1 MLNNADQVEQLL
13 QTNGKGAKA
22 QVGYD
27 LTLKEVTTING
38 GAVFSDKTV
47 VHEYTPIAPFDT
59 ADTSADQDGT
69 GRVVFALNPGTYSL
83 TFEQGVKLP
92 SNKTAFIR
100 HRSSIL
106 RCGGII
112 TSGVYD
118 PGFEV
123 DEMGGVLIATR
134 PITIEKGARVAQI
147 IIFDNS
153 EAELYDGQW
162 QGNKDVK

>member
-27 LTLKEVTTING
+27 LTLKEVKRIKCG
-38 GAVFSDKTV
+38 IVSSDKTF
-47 VHEYTPIAPFDT
+47 VHPYVDQVTTSPEDDKEFFMLTPGA
-59 ADTSADQDGT
+59 
-69 GRVVFALNPGTYSL
+69 YSL

-106 RCGGII
+106 RCGATI

-123 DEMGGVLIATR
+123 EEMGGVLIATE
-134 PITIEKGARVAQI
+134 PIMIEKGARVAQI

-162 QGNKDVK
+162 QGTKDVK

>member
-13 QTNGKGAKA
+13 TTNNKGAKA

-27 LTLKEVTTING
+27 LTVKEVKKIEGGKVLCERTEVDDYQTIQTVEDDYG
-38 GAVFSDKTV
+38 REVFLL
-47 VHEYTPIAPFDT
+47 P
-59 ADTSADQDGT
+59 
-69 GRVVFALNPGTYSL
+69 PGTYSL

-92 SNKTAFIR
+92 KSKTAFIR

-123 DEMGGVLIATR
+123 DEMGAVLIATQ

-147 IIFDNS
+147 TIFDNFD
-153 EAELYDGQW
+153 AELYAGQW
-162 QGNKDVK
+162 LGNKDYK

>member
-1 MLNNADQVEQLL
+1 MLNNADQVEQFL

-27 LTLKEVTTING
+27 LTLKSVKSING
-38 GAVFSDKTV
+38 GKVLCERTEVNDYYGIQTVEDEYGRDVFGL
-47 VHEYTPIAPFDT
+47 TP
-59 ADTSADQDGT
+59 G
-69 GRVVFALNPGTYSL
+69 VYSL
-83 TFEQGVKLP
+83 TFEQGIKLP

-100 HRSSIL
+100 HRSSVL
-106 RCGGII
+106 RCGAMI

-123 DEMGGVLIATR
+123 DEMGAVMFVAENIE
-134 PITIEKGARVAQI
+134 IEKGARVAQV

-153 EAELYDGQW
+153 EAQLYDGQW
-162 QGNKDVK
+162 QGTKDKK

>member
-27 LTLKEVTTING
+27 LTLKEVKTING
-38 GAVFSDKTV
+38 GSVLCDKTIV
-47 VHEYTPIAPFDT
+47 DSYNEVPSYELEGKTRF
-59 ADTSADQDGT
+59 
-69 GRVVFALNPGTYSL
+69 RLEPGTYSL

-106 RCGGII
+106 RCGAII

-123 DEMGGVLIATR
+123 DEMGGVLIATQ
-134 PITIEKGARVAQI
+134 PITIEKGARIAQI

-162 QGNKDVK
+162 QSTKDKK

>member
-1 MLNNADQVEQLL
+1 MILNADQVLEVLT
-13 QTNGKGAKA
+13 TNGKGAKA

-27 LTLKEVTTING
+27 LTLKEVKSING
-38 GAVFSDKTV
+38 GTVLSDKTIV
-47 VHEYTPIAPFDT
+47 NSYNEVPSSELEGKTRFT
-59 ADTSADQDGT
+59 
-69 GRVVFALNPGTYSL
+69 LEPGTYSL

-118 PGFEV
+118 SGFEV
-123 DEMGGVLIATR
+123 DEMGGVLIATQ

-147 IIFDNS
+147 IVFENY
-153 EAELYDGQW
+153 EAEMYDGQW
-162 QGNKDVK
+162 QGTKDVK

>member
-1 MLNNADQVEQLL
+1 MLLNADQVTELL
-13 QTNGKGAKA
+13 TTNDKGAKA

-27 LTLKEVTTING
+27 LTLKGVKKVNG
-38 GAVFSDKTV
+38 GIVMSEKTIV
-47 VHEYTPIAPFDT
+47 DEYTEVLP
-59 ADTSADQDGT
+59 S
-69 GRVVFALNPGTYSL
+69 RNLNEKLVFKLEPGTYSL

-92 SNKTAFIR
+92 TNRTAFIR

-123 DEMGGVLIATR
+123 DEMGGVLIATQ
-134 PITIEKGARVAQI
+134 PIIIEKGARVAQI
-147 IIFDNS
+147 IMLENVS
-153 EAELYDGQW
+153 AEAYDGQFL
-162 QGNKDVK
+162 GKKDIK

>member
-27 LTLKEVTTING
+27 LTLKDVKRIKGGSVLQDATLVNEYAQVPTTTQNGREVFILPAG
-38 GAVFSDKTV
+38 
-47 VHEYTPIAPFDT
+47 E
-59 ADTSADQDGT
+59 
-69 GRVVFALNPGTYSL
+69 YSL

-92 SNKTAFIR
+92 SGKTAFIR

-123 DEMGGVLIATR
+123 DEMGGVLIATQ

-147 IIFDNS
+147 IIFDNFD
-153 EAELYDGQW
+153 AELYAGQW
-162 QGNKDVK
+162 MGTKDVK